1 MSEVQL
7 RQLLKDEIGLLPG
20 LMENCFSM
28 KVDKAYFKWKYLDNP
43 VGNFIGFGA
52 FFENKLV
59 GFYGVIP
66 ERYQINNSEVIIF
79 QSGDTMTH
87 STQRRKGLFEKL
99 ATLCYNYVREH
110 HQLAVIGFGGDK
122 STPGLVKMGW
132 CHIADVKYFFIHAL
146 HCKWINNFTTEDRNF
161 NIVEKTDIHVI
172 LDIQKNFGFKK
183 NIKQHYSKE
192 FLKWRLANPRFN
204 YRCFICYQGQ
214 NPVGYVI
221 CYEDEGKLFL
231 LDYCSI
237 SVKVQKTLIRR
248 LSQICI
254 KSKLKGIITIAIPK
268 SEEGKWLKKAGFLRN
283 PFKKGPLTTN
293 IPFMILTDQK
303 PESQLCSKDQWQ
315 VTPICHDAL

>member
-1 MSEVQL
+1 M
-7 RQLLKDEIGLLPG
+7 
-20 LMENCFSM
+20 
-28 KVDKAYFKWKYLDNP
+28 
-43 VGNFIGFGA
+43 
-52 FFENKLV
+52 
-59 GFYGVIP
+59 
-66 ERYQINNSEVIIF
+66 
-79 QSGDTMTH
+79 
-87 STQRRKGLFEKL
+87 
-99 ATLCYNYVREH
+99 
-110 HQLAVIGFGGDK
+110 
-122 STPGLVKMGW
+122 
-132 CHIADVKYFFIHAL
+132 
-146 HCKWINNFTTEDRNF
+146 
-161 NIVEKTDIHVI
+161 
-172 LDIQKNFGFKK
+172 
-183 NIKQHYSKE
+183 
-192 FLKWRLANPRFN
+192 ANPRFN